1 MTDVSQ
7 LIPGR
12 SPSFLVASPPG
23 AGPQRWAG
31 APSAA
36 LDADGSIV
44 LAYRERH
51 SFQEDSNLL
60 ARSADG
66 EHFEIVAELDK
77 ERWGFAMVERP
88 ALVRTPEGFWRLYA
102 SGSDPSSGRW
112 SVALA
117 EAATVEGLAQAAPR
131 TVFPGDPLT
140 TVKDPVVRLRDGVW
154 HAWLCCHPLEEPGAE
169 DRMTTAWATSADGV
183 RWDWR
188 GTVLS
193 GAPGSWNRRGAR
205 LTSFLPDGTATFDG
219 RASAEENW
227 RERTG
232 LAVPVGGGAQLLPLD
247 AGPVADVRYL
257 EVLPLPDGGWLTYF
271 EAPLP
276 DGSHELRGA
285 RHAPGPGL
293 DLPPSTR

>member
-1 MTDVSQ
+1 LVCSWRRRDARAMTDFSQ

-66 EHFEIVAELDK
+66 EHFETVADIDK
-77 ERWGFAMVERP
+77 ERWGFAMVARP
-88 ALVRTPEGFWRLYA
+88 ALVRPPEGFWRLYA

-154 HAWLCCHPLEEPGAE
+154 HAWLCCHPL
-169 DRMTTAWATSADGV
+169 
-183 RWDWR
+183 
-188 GTVLS
+188 
-193 GAPGSWNRRGAR
+193 
-205 LTSFLPDGTATFDG
+205 
-219 RASAEENW
+219 
-227 RERTG
+227 
-232 LAVPVGGGAQLLPLD
+232 
-247 AGPVADVRYL
+247 
-257 EVLPLPDGGWLTYF
+257 
-271 EAPLP
+271 
-276 DGSHELRGA
+276 
-285 RHAPGPGL
+285 
-293 DLPPSTR
+293 